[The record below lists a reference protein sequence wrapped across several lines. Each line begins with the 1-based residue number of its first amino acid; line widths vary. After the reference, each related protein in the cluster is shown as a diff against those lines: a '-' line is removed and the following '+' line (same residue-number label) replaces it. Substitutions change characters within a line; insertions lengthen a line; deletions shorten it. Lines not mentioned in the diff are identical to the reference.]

1 MKILEAIEITGCD
14 FEDIDIE
21 VLVGALATIKR
32 WNENYNK
39 IKSDGKK
46 SYLDIFREEGL
57 KIISEYNLK

>member
-21 VLVGALATIKR
+21 VLVGALVTIKR

>member
-1 MKILEAIEITGCD
+1 MKILEAIEITGCN

-21 VLVGALATIKR
+21 VLVGALVTIKR

>member
-21 VLVGALATIKR
+21 VLVGALVTIKR

-57 KIISEYNLK
+57 KIIS